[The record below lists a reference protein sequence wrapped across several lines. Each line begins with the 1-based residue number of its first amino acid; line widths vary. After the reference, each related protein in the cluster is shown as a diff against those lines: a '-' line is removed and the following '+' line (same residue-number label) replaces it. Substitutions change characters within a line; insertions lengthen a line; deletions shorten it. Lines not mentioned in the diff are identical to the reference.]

1 MLKNTLN
8 KIYFI
13 FNVILPILL
22 GGLIYT
28 LYRSKNIL
36 LFDWYNYL
44 GVSQNIIQ
52 FRKIFNPNDLVF
64 SNFLTQ
70 NLPDGLWVY
79 SFASCMLLIWRDHQS
94 THKYL
99 YIIIPIFLSITSEF
113 LQLYNVLSGTYDI
126 MDIQSYVL
134 FSILA
139 KVSFKIIYKKL

>member
-1 MLKNTLN
+1 MLKNMFKKN
-8 KIYFI
+8 YFI
-13 FNVILPILL
+13 FNVIFPILL

-44 GVSQNIIQ
+44 GFSQNIIQ

-126 MDIQSYVL
+126 KDILSYVI

-139 KVSFKIIYKKL
+139 TILFKKTYKKL